1 MLSSSLPGLSV
12 VVAIALATSLNTLM
26 MVMGAGI
33 ALLVVVGGCGAR
45 STGAVAG
52 GAIIANFISCQ
63 EIKNENNKTARNV
76 DIRQMNARGE
86 RVD

>member
-1 MLSSSLPGLSV
+1 MMVVRAGVALRV
-12 VVAIALATSLNTLM
+12 VVEECGA
-26 MVMGAGI
+26 MGAGAI
-33 ALLVVVGGCGAR
+33 
-45 STGAVAG
+45 AG
-52 GAIIANFISCQ
+52 GATIANFISCQ